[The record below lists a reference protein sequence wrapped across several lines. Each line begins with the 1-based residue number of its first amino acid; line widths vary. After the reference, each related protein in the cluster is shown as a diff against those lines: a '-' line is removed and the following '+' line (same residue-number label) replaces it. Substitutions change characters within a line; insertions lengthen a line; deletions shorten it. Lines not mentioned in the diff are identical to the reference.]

1 MLKNY
6 IKIALKVL
14 LRRKGFTAIS
24 LFTISFT
31 LMVLM
36 VATAL
41 FDHVFGSFPPETRAD
56 RTLILRS
63 LKWGS
68 PEESLLIQ
76 GPSYAF
82 LVRYVSVSSL
92 AHAEKVSISQ
102 SGTSTETT
110 FRNGEKIES
119 EFKYTDGA
127 FWEILE
133 FDFLAGRPYTEKEVE
148 EAQRVAV
155 INEATRRA
163 FFGNGRAVGQYI
175 EVKGRPFR
183 VVGVVSNV
191 PAFRI
196 VSFADIW
203 APVTAQET
211 DAYRRYDAPF
221 GHFQALILARSAAE
235 VPLIKEEFA
244 DVLTRVEYPN
254 PDYTNRVTGGPT
266 TLFESALSVVFAFS
280 TTNSAD
286 MATPMAGVLASI
298 FMLALIFMLL
308 PVVSLVNINVTRI
321 LERASEIGVRKAFGG
336 SSLTLVG
343 QFVVEN
349 VILTLLGGAL
359 GLVFTFLVL
368 QALGTSDIVQY
379 AEFHLNHRI
388 FLYGLAMSLVFG
400 LISGVYPAWKMSRL
414 HIVEALR
421 RRKQ

>member
-6 IKIALKVL
+6 IKMALKVL
-14 LRRKGFTAIS
+14 LRRKVFTCIS
-24 LFTISFT
+24 LVTISFT

-56 RTLILRS
+56 RTLVMKMIT
-63 LKWGS
+63 GENT
-68 PEESLLIQ
+68 EEVGKRIGQ
-76 GPSYAF
+76 PSHAF
-82 LVRYVSVSSL
+82 LKRYVSPL
-92 AHAEKVSISQ
+92 TQAEKVSISTGFW
-102 SGTSTETT
+102 SPEVTY
-110 FRNGEKIES
+110 RNGVKIES
-119 EFKYTDGA
+119 GLKYTDGV

-133 FDFLAGRPYTEKEVE
+133 FDFLEGRPYTAKEVE

-155 INEATRRA
+155 INEETRRV
-163 FFGNGRAVGQYI
+163 FFGGEQAVGKYI

-183 VVGVVSNV
+183 VVGVVPNV
-191 PAFRI
+191 PAFR
-196 VSFADIW
+196 VASFADIW
-203 APVTAQET
+203 VPFSVRGNEFL
-211 DAYRRYDAPF
+211 RYDSIF
-221 GHFQALILARSAAE
+221 GGSQALILARDAAAI
-235 VPLIKEEFA
+235 PLIKEEFA
-244 DVLTRVEYPN
+244 DVLTRVEYPDSDDVN
-254 PDYTNRVTGGPT
+254 HLIGGPE
-266 TLFESALSVVFAFS
+266 TLFEEGSRMMRIFRGLSDTDEVILLLGS
-280 TTNSAD
+280 L
-286 MATPMAGVLASI
+286 GL
-298 FMLALIFMLL
+298 LFMLL
-308 PVVSLVNINVTRI
+308 PVVSLVNINTTRI

-368 QALGTSDIVQY
+368 QMLGASDVVPY

-388 FLYGLAMSLVFG
+388 FLYGLVMTLFFG
-400 LISGVYPAWKMSRL
+400 LISGAYPAWKMSRL

>member
-6 IKIALKVL
+6 IKMALKVL
-14 LRRKGFTAIS
+14 LRRKVFTCIS

-56 RTLILRS
+56 RTLILQS
-63 LKWGS
+63 IKGEKLGGTGYIANS
-68 PEESLLIQ
+68 
-76 GPSYAF
+76 PSYAF
-82 LVRYVSVSSL
+82 LKRYVSSL
-92 AHAEKVSISQ
+92 TQAEKVSIS
-102 SGTSTETT
+102 GRGASTEAT
-110 FRNGEKIES
+110 FRKGEKIES
-119 EFKYTDGA
+119 ELKHTDGV

-133 FDFLAGRPYTEKEVE
+133 FDFLEGRPYTVQEVE
-148 EAQRVAV
+148 EGQRVAV
-155 INEATRRA
+155 INEATRRV
-163 FFGNGRAVGQYI
+163 FFGGEQAVGKHI
-175 EVKGRPFR
+175 ELKEQAFR

-191 PAFRI
+191 PAFRLMT
-196 VSFADIW
+196 FADIW
-203 APVTAQET
+203 VPVSAQKT
-211 DAYRRYDAPF
+211 DDYLRYDSVF
-221 GHFQALILARSAAE
+221 SGYQALILARSSAE
-235 VPLIKEEFA
+235 IPLIKEEFA

-254 PDYTNRVTGGPT
+254 PDQVDHISGSPT
-266 TLFESALSVVFAFS
+266 TLLEHTLDGIFAFGMLTS
-280 TTNSAD
+280 RGFIVLV
-286 MATPMAGVLASI
+286 GVLI
-298 FMLALIFMLL
+298 LLFMLL

-343 QFVVEN
+343 QFLVEN
-349 VILTLLGGAL
+349 VLLTLLGGAL

-368 QALGTSDIVQY
+368 QMLGASNIVQY

-388 FLYGLAMSLVFG
+388 FLYGLVMTLVFG
-400 LISGVYPAWKMSRL
+400 LVSGVYPAWKMSRL

>member
-6 IKIALKVL
+6 IKMALKVL

-41 FDHVFGSFPPETRAD
+41 FDHLFGTFPPETRAD

-63 LKWGS
+63 LKWEAPGEGPRKS
-68 PEESLLIQ
+68 YRIQ

-82 LVRYVSVSSL
+82 LERYVSASSL
-92 AHAEKVSISQ
+92 AHAEKVSISE
-102 SGTSTETT
+102 SGPSTETT

-119 EFKYTDGA
+119 KTKYTDGA

-133 FDFLAGRPYTEKEVE
+133 FDFLEGRPYTEKEVA
-148 EAQRVAV
+148 EAQPVAV
-155 INEATRRA
+155 INEATRRV
-163 FFGNGRAVGQYI
+163 FFGSEQAVGKYI
-175 EVKGRPFR
+175 ELKGRPFR

-196 VSFADIW
+196 VPFADIW
-203 APVTAQET
+203 LPVTAQET
-211 DAYRRYDAPF
+211 DAYRRYDALY

-235 VPLIKEEFA
+235 MPLIKEEFA

-254 PDYTNRVTGGPT
+254 PDQINRVTGGPT
-266 TLFESALSVVFAFS
+266 TLLESTLDVLFAFGTGSPS
-280 TTNSAD
+280 TD
-286 MATPMAGVLASI
+286 MALPLIGV
-298 FMLALIFMLL
+298 LALIFMLL

-349 VILTLLGGAL
+349 VVLTLLGGAL
-359 GLVFTFLVL
+359 GLVLTFFVL
-368 QALGTSDIVQY
+368 QALGASDIVQY

-388 FLYGLAMSLVFG
+388 FLYGLVMSLVFG